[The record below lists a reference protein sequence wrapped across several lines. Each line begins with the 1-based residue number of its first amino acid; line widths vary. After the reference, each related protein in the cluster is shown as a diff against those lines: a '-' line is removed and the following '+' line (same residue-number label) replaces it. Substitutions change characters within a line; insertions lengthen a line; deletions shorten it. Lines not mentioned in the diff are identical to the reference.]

1 MNLVDSSGWL
11 EFFADG
17 PNAED
22 FSIPIRSIKD
32 VVVPTICLYEVF
44 KVVLRE
50 RSENE
55 ALQAVAL
62 MRQGNVV
69 DLTSE
74 LALKAAK
81 VSTEYKIPMADSIIF
96 ATAQAFQATI
106 WTQDEDFKSLAGVK
120 FFPKKPAPS
129 SEL

>member
-17 PNAED
+17 PNAAD
-22 FSIPIRSIKD
+22 FSVPILNIKD

-55 ALQAVAL
+55 ALQTIAL

-69 DLTSE
+69 DLSLE

-81 VSTEYKIPMADSIIF
+81 VSTEYRIPMADSIVF
-96 ATAQAFQATI
+96 ATAQTFRATI
-106 WTQDEDFKSLAGVK
+106 WTQDEDFKSLPGVK
-120 FFPKKPAPS
+120 FFPRRATPRS
-129 SEL
+129 

>member
-17 PNAED
+17 PNATD
-22 FSIPIRSIKD
+22 FSIPIRNIKD

-62 MRQGNVV
+62 MRQGNIV
-69 DLTSE
+69 DLSSE

-106 WTQDEDFKSLAGVK
+106 WTQDEDFKGLPGVK
-120 FFPKKPAPS
+120 FFPFSLGPTPA
-129 SEL
+129 

>member
-17 PNAED
+17 PNAQD

-74 LALKAAK
+74 LALRAAK
-81 VSTEYKIPMADSIIF
+81 VSTEYKIPMADSVIF